1 MCSCLLKR
9 LFKQASMLNNVIT
22 HANRNSIHFA
32 QFKTILLFSQCRRL
46 GGNQLKELSREIFLD
61 LSALE
66 EL

>member
-1 MCSCLLKR
+1 MINH
-9 LFKQASMLNNVIT
+9 MIT

-32 QFKTILLFSQCRRL
+32 KFKTILLFSQCRRL

-61 LSALE
+61 LSDLE